1 LIINIGGEGDTLWSY
16 IRHYEGNQKVRKRQL
31 TEASFANLTIDGE
44 GDAFQSFIKRKGTK
58 PKMKSHYPRTK
69 LSKFQLGSESNASQI
84 AGKNCEIG
92 DNIKAKDWRQH
103 TANKYQS
110 LSTLIISFFTTTPLA
125 INCCSIICHSNSSIP
140 VEGE

>member
-58 PKMKSHYPRTK
+58 PKMKSHYP
-69 LSKFQLGSESNASQI
+69 
-84 AGKNCEIG
+84 
-92 DNIKAKDWRQH
+92 
-103 TANKYQS
+103 
-110 LSTLIISFFTTTPLA
+110 
-125 INCCSIICHSNSSIP
+125 
-140 VEGE
+140 